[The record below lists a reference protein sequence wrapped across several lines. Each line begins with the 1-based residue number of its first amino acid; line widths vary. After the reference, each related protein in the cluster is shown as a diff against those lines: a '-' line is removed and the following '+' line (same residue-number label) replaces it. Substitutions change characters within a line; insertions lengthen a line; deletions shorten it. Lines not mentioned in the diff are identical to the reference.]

1 MPAIQYLH
9 KTVTA
14 SHTFPADLSPPT
26 TPAVS
31 YTERSS
37 DDELRQGCLDN
48 NRLAQKYLYQR
59 YFGRLLSIPMRY
71 TSDRADAVEVL
82 NQAFLKI
89 FEALSTYQATGSFAG
104 WMARIVFH
112 CSIDFV
118 RRRTAYQKHV
128 VLGEVTETPIDNEIV
143 RDLESEDLYAMIQSL
158 PPAARSVFSLFVVDG
173 YKHAEIAEMLGIEE
187 GTSKWHLSDAR
198 RRLKILLT
206 QHPNLL

>member
-14 SHTFPADLSPPT
+14 TDSLHADLPPPPIT
-26 TPAVS
+26 VIR
-31 YTERSS
+31 YTERST
-37 DDELRQGCLDN
+37 DDELRQGCLDHQH
-48 NRLAQKYLYQR
+48 LAQKYLYQR
-59 YFGRLLSIPMRY
+59 YFGRLLRIPMRY
-71 TSDRADAVEVL
+71 TGDRADAVEVL
-82 NQAFLKI
+82 NHAFLKI
-89 FEALSTYQATGSFAG
+89 FDAMASYQATGSFAG

-128 VLGEVTETPIDNEIV
+128 VLGEVLQTPIDNDIV
-143 RDLESEDLYAMIQSL
+143 RDLESEALYELVQCL
-158 PPAARSVFSLFVVDG
+158 PAAARSVFSLYVVDG

-206 QHPNLL
+206 QRPNLL

>member
-1 MPAIQYLH
+1 MPAIQYLSH
-9 KTVTA
+9 TVTA
-14 SHTFPADLSPPT
+14 SHSLPADLSPPKM
-26 TPAVS
+26 AAIS
-31 YTERSS
+31 YTVRST

-59 YFGRLLSIPMRY
+59 YFGRLLPIPMRY
-71 TSDRADAVEVL
+71 TGDRDDAVEVL
-82 NQAFLKI
+82 NQAFLKV
-89 FEALSTYQATGSFAG
+89 FEALATYQATGSFAG

-143 RDLESEDLYAMIQSL
+143 RDLESEDLYAMIQCL
-158 PPAARSVFSLFVVDG
+158 PSAARTVFSLYVVDG
-173 YKHAEIAEMLGIEE
+173 YKHAEIADMLGIEE

-206 QHPNLL
+206 QRPNLL